1 MKRWL
6 FSIVLIVAPVAALSI
21 VVGAHVSQP
30 AARFEII
37 EATIPGIQDAL
48 RRGDLTSR
56 DLVDMYLARIERY
69 EPLLNAVISINP
81 RARSE
86 AETLDAERAMGFVRG
101 PLHGI
106 PIAIKD
112 NINTTGMPTTAGA
125 LAFEG
130 YTPPYDATLV
140 THLHLAGAIIIA
152 KTVLTEFA
160 NFMSFNMPANYS
172 AVGGYG
178 MNPYDPRPDPRAG
191 NNDGRPALTPGGSS
205 SGIGTAANL
214 WVANVGTETNGSI
227 LSPSVQNM
235 LVGIKPTVG
244 LISRYG
250 ILPLTADQ
258 DTAGPLAR
266 TVTDAAIL
274 LGAMTGPDPRDSPI
288 GTHACGVIQDYT
300 SFLRRAGLQGARI
313 GIPRAN
319 FYNPIVG
326 PDGVT
331 RGGLNAA
338 QQAVMNEAIQILRQE
353 GAVLVDPADIPS
365 IVDGTPANN
374 LLLFPSCTARAAN
387 CSLVSYYGFKRD
399 FAAYLASLGSTA
411 PVRSLTEDRQFN
423 IANASRNSM
432 RYGQERLDLADQMD
446 LVADRARYEADL
458 AKNIYL
464 TSTHGMGEVMQRN
477 NLDALVIPGSSGAGL
492 AALPGHP
499 TVVVPFGQIPN
510 APTNPAFPAG
520 FDARP
525 APYGVSF
532 TSMPCTEGRLIEMA
546 YAFEQA
552 TKRRVPPPST
562 P

>member
-1 MKRWL
+1 MIHEPGRPLRNLTMLSVRWA
-6 FSIVLIVAPVAALSI
+6 SCAAL
-21 VVGAHVSQP
+21 
-30 AARFEII
+30 
-37 EATIPGIQDAL
+37 
-48 RRGDLTSR
+48 
-56 DLVDMYLARIERY
+56 
-69 EPLLNAVISINP
+69 
-81 RARSE
+81 
-86 AETLDAERAMGFVRG
+86 
-101 PLHGI
+101 LHGI

-125 LAFEG
+125 LSFQG

-140 THLHLAGAIIIA
+140 THLHRAGAIIIA

-191 NNDGRPALTPGGSS
+191 NNDGRPALSPGGSS

-274 LGAMTGPDPRDSPI
+274 LGAMTGPDSRDSPI

-387 CSLVSYYGFKRD
+387 CSLVSYLRIQARLCRLSGVPRLD
-399 FAAYLASLGSTA
+399 GAGEVVDRGSTVQYRQRVA
-411 PVRSLTEDRQFN
+411 ELHAIRAGASRSRRPDGPRRRSREVRSGSRQ
-423 IANASRNSM
+423 
-432 RYGQERLDLADQMD
+432 EHLP
-446 LVADRARYEADL
+446 
-458 AKNIYL
+458 
-464 TSTHGMGEVMQRN
+464 H
-477 NLDALVIPGSSGAGL
+477 LDARHGRGDAAKQPRRAGD
-492 AALPGHP
+492 P
-499 TVVVPFGQIPN
+499 
-510 APTNPAFPAG
+510 
-520 FDARP
+520 R
-525 APYGVSF
+525 
-532 TSMPCTEGRLIEMA
+532 
-546 YAFEQA
+546 
-552 TKRRVPPPST
+552 
-562 P
+562 

>member
-6 FSIVLIVAPVAALSI
+6 LSIVVPIAALSV
-21 VVGAHVSQP
+21 VVGAHVSQRAP
-30 AARFEII
+30 PFEII
-37 EATIPGIQDAL
+37 EATIPDIQDAL

-56 DLVDMYLARIERY
+56 DLVEMYLTRIERY
-69 EPLLNAVISINP
+69 EPLLNAVITINP

-86 AETLDAERAMGFVRG
+86 AETLDAERAKGLLRG

-125 LAFEG
+125 LSFAG
-130 YTPPYDATLV
+130 YTPPYEATLV
-140 THLHLAGAIIIA
+140 TNLHRAGAIIIA

-191 NNDGRPALTPGGSS
+191 SNDGRPALGTGGSS

-214 WVANVGTETNGSI
+214 WVASVGTETNGSI

-258 DTAGPLAR
+258 DTAGPMAR

-288 GTHACGVIQDYT
+288 GTHACGVIRDYT

-319 FYNPIVG
+319 YYNPVVG

-353 GAVLVDPADIPS
+353 GAILVDPADIPS
-365 IVDGTPANN
+365 IVDGTAANN
-374 LLLFPSCTARAAN
+374 LLLFPSCTARATN
-387 CSLVSYYGFKRD
+387 CSLVS
-399 FAAYLASLGSTA
+399 
-411 PVRSLTEDRQFN
+411 
-423 IANASRNSM
+423 
-432 RYGQERLDLADQMD
+432 
-446 LVADRARYEADL
+446 
-458 AKNIYL
+458 
-464 TSTHGMGEVMQRN
+464 
-477 NLDALVIPGSSGAGL
+477 
-492 AALPGHP
+492 
-499 TVVVPFGQIPN
+499 
-510 APTNPAFPAG
+510 
-520 FDARP
+520 
-525 APYGVSF
+525 
-532 TSMPCTEGRLIEMA
+532 
-546 YAFEQA
+546 
-552 TKRRVPPPST
+552 
-562 P
+562 

>member
-1 MKRWL
+1 
-6 FSIVLIVAPVAALSI
+6 
-21 VVGAHVSQP
+21 
-30 AARFEII
+30 
-37 EATIPGIQDAL
+37 
-48 RRGDLTSR
+48 
-56 DLVDMYLARIERY
+56 
-69 EPLLNAVISINP
+69 
-81 RARSE
+81 
-86 AETLDAERAMGFVRG
+86 
-101 PLHGI
+101 
-106 PIAIKD
+106 
-112 NINTTGMPTTAGA
+112 
-125 LAFEG
+125 
-130 YTPPYDATLV
+130 
-140 THLHLAGAIIIA
+140 
-152 KTVLTEFA
+152 
-160 NFMSFNMPANYS
+160 
-172 AVGGYG
+172 

-191 NNDGRPALTPGGSS
+191 NNDGRPALGTGGSS

-258 DTAGPLAR
+258 DTAGPMAR

-288 GTHACGVIQDYT
+288 GTHACGVIRDYT

-319 FYNPIVG
+319 YYNPVVG

-353 GAVLVDPADIPS
+353 GAILVDPADIPS
-365 IVDGTPANN
+365 IVDGTAANN

-411 PVRSLTEDRQFN
+411 PVRSLTEHRQFN
-423 IANASRNSM
+423 VANASRNSM

-510 APTNPAFPAG
+510 APTNPAFPPG

>member
-6 FSIVLIVAPVAALSI
+6 LSIVVPIAALSV
-21 VVGAHVSQP
+21 VVGAHVSRP
-30 AARFEII
+30 AA
-37 EATIPGIQDAL
+37 PL
-48 RRGDLTSR
+48 RSSKRPFPTSR
-56 DLVDMYLARIERY
+56 TPSGAANSR
-69 EPLLNAVISINP
+69 PVISSNVS
-81 RARSE
+81 RAHRE
-86 AETLDAERAMGFVRG
+86 VRATAERRDLDQSSREQRG
-101 PLHGI
+101 RDARCGACDGLCARTSHGI

-112 NINTTGMPTTAGA
+112 NINTTGMPTSAGA
-125 LAFEG
+125 LSFEG

-140 THLHLAGAIIIA
+140 TRLHRAGAIIIA

-191 NNDGRPALTPGGSS
+191 NNDGRPALATGGSS

-258 DTAGPLAR
+258 DTAGPMAR

-288 GTHACGVIQDYT
+288 GTHSCAVIRDYT

-319 FYNPIVG
+319 FYNPVVG
-326 PDGVT
+326 PDGVS

-353 GAVLVDPADIPS
+353 GAVLIDPADVPS

-399 FAAYLASLGSTA
+399 FAAYLASLGPTA
-411 PVRSLTEDRQFN
+411 PVKSLTEHRQFN

-446 LVADRARYEADL
+446 LVADRARYKADL

-477 NLDALVIPGSSGAGL
+477 KLDALVIPGSSGRSRR
-492 AALPGHP
+492 P
-499 TVVVPFGQIPN
+499 
-510 APTNPAFPAG
+510 
-520 FDARP
+520 ARP
-525 APYGVSF
+525 SHRRGPVRSDPERPDQSGLSSWIRCAAGTVRREFHEHAVHGGAPD
-532 TSMPCTEGRLIEMA
+532 
-546 YAFEQA
+546 
-552 TKRRVPPPST
+552 
-562 P
+562 